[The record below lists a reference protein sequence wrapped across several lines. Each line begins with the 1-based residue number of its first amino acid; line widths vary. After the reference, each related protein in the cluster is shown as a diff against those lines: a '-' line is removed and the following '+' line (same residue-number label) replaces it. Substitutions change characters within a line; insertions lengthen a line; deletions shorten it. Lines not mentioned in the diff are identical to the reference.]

1 MKQDYGLIY
10 SNKKYIL
17 LVWIVFSA
25 LQFAQTDIELNLLV
39 RFGDI
44 LNTDSYRMVGL
55 PGNSRFKVSELMNG
69 QSTSDWIAFADDG
82 TGKLTPHSPGIDD
95 EFIFSTG
102 KAYWVLSKENFRV
115 QNLTAPAATLTGGK
129 ARIPL
134 HSGWNMITNPFDTS
148 TSWEAIK
155 KLNNSNDK
163 IYYFKDG
170 RFTSNSIKFEPYL
183 GYYFFNRFDKEY
195 LEIPANV
202 SSEIY
207 KEATSFPDLISIS
220 LVDND
225 NVFAEY
231 ELYLSNDYPIED
243 NYSQY
248 SPPLNFVSSAIFSQ
262 LSTNGK
268 KEYFSGNIFYN
279 NLPLTVPLSMFTN
292 EIPLSISINNNNLGY
307 NAKVV
312 DEFGFDVEQIMPDGK
327 VHNYFLVISNSELS
341 NGTLIPE
348 QFIVSNPYPNPFNP
362 STKIRVGVPEPVYM
376 TLDIYNV
383 QGKLVKEFK
392 EEKYEA
398 GFNDILINMTGN
410 PSGIYFYRI
419 SSENKIHT
427 SGKFILLK

>member
-17 LVWIVFSA
+17 LLWIVFSS
-25 LQFAQTDIELNLLV
+25 LQLAQTDIELNLLV

-69 QSTSDWIAFADDG
+69 QSASDWIAFSDDG

-102 KAYWVLSKENFRV
+102 KAYWILSKENFRV

-148 TSWEAIK
+148 TSWEAVK
-155 KLNNSNDK
+155 KLNNINDK

-195 LEIPANV
+195 LEIPANG

-207 KEATSFPDLISIS
+207 KEATSFPELISVC
-220 LVDND
+220 LTDND
-225 NVFAEY
+225 IILAEY
-231 ELYLSNDYPIED
+231 KLYLSDDYPLED
-243 NYSQY
+243 NFNQY

-268 KEYFSGNIFYN
+268 KEYFSGNIYNN
-279 NLPLTVPLSMFTN
+279 NLPVTVPLSMFTH
-292 EIPLSISINNNNLGY
+292 EKPLSISINNNNLGY
-307 NAKVV
+307 NVKVV
-312 DEFGFDVEQIMPDGK
+312 DEFGFEVTSIQGDGK
-327 VHNYFLVISNSELS
+327 IYDYFLVITESSVS
-341 NGTLIPE
+341 NGSIIPE
-348 QFIVSNPYPNPFNP
+348 NFIISNPYPNPFNP
-362 STKIRVGVPEPVYM
+362 STKIRVGLPETRYL
-376 TLDIYNV
+376 TLEIYNV

-398 GFNDILINMTGN
+398 GFSDISINMSGN